1 MIPVRVLSLSVLLA
15 AAPTVLVV
23 CGCSDD
29 AHIQARAVHA
39 SSTAPNVDVKIG
51 STFIAQNLPFGSASS
66 YARAKAGSG
75 TVNVY
80 AAGSDSNAVL
90 SAPVTAVKNSVL
102 TVFAL
107 GELSNI
113 KGVVKVESASDAATP
128 ASGQA
133 KLRAVHG
140 AFTAGTVDVYI
151 TAPGTKLTGSVTP
164 TLSQFTF
171 GSVTSY
177 LSVPAG
183 AYQVQITAT
192 GTQSP
197 VLINI
202 PSVTLTAGQ
211 LYTAIAVDA
220 TSAPNSAPSVVLIN
234 DPALPTGSF

>member
-1 MIPVRVLSLSVLLA
+1 MTPIRVLSLSLLLA
-15 AAPTVLVV
+15 APAVLLVS
-23 CGCSDD
+23 GCSDV
-29 AHIQARAVHA
+29 AHIEARAVHA
-39 SSTAPNVDVKIG
+39 SSTAPNVDVKFG

-66 YARAKAGSG
+66 YVKANAGND

-80 AAGSDSNAVL
+80 ATGSDSNAVL
-90 SAPVTAVKNSVL
+90 SAPVTAAENSVI

-151 TAPGTKLTGSVTP
+151 TAPGTKLTSSVAP

-177 LSVPAG
+177 LTVPAG
-183 AYQVQITAT
+183 SYQVQITAT

-197 VLINI
+197 VLINV
-202 PSVTLTAGQ
+202 PSVALTAGQ

-220 TSAPNSAPSVVLIN
+220 TAAQGSTPSAVLIN
-234 DPALPTGSF
+234 DPALPTGPF